1 MAAVRAAFLSALLE
15 ENSTVT
21 ASAIMAILAF
31 LYELVSLAAIMPSN
45 FSTCALSL
53 CWDLICIKKVNAKRV
68 SVLGLNKS
76 NSRREMARATPTGMA

>member
-31 LYELVSLAAIMPSN
+31 LYELVSLAAIMLSN

-53 CWDLICIKKVNAKRV
+53 CWGLICPNAF
-68 SVLGLNKS
+68 
-76 NSRREMARATPTGMA
+76 RATPTEMT